1 MGIKTGQDLPF
12 EVSLEQVD
20 NLEETTWQNFFN
32 SFQLHDRRLRD
43 AFLTVCSYRIAL
55 SFPYD
60 PREDLFDMLDVDGK
74 GEISQVEFAD
84 GLLNLLT
91 QLE

>member
-1 MGIKTGQDLPF
+1 MAELFQF
-12 EVSLEQVD
+12 VSAARPPTARCIPHSL
-20 NLEETTWQNFFN
+20 
-32 SFQLHDRRLRD
+32 
-43 AFLTVCSYRIAL
+43 FLSYRTVISL
-55 SFPYD
+55 YD